1 MVTTHQLTK
10 TNKQAD
16 NTNKKFTNVSVNVS
30 GGGLCTFSL
39 FFVECT
45 GQNRNAWYPLPF
57 WCFPNLFKL
66 PITLYY
72 FAIDAFVQSA

>member
-45 GQNRNAWYPLPF
+45 GQNRNA
-57 WCFPNLFKL
+57 
-66 PITLYY
+66 
-72 FAIDAFVQSA
+72 